1 LTGPKRFAAMR
12 TRHSQKKRWLANS
25 YKPDSVMN
33 DSKLKSEHL
42 SGLVGNL
49 SQLMFGHFSMRLILD
64 SFNFASI
71 FKSPHHSKKIDHRSC
86 VDIVILR
93 WRIKR
98 RFSQ

>member
-49 SQLMFGHFSMRLILD
+49 SQLMFGHFSMRLIFD

-71 FKSPHHSKKIDHRSC
+71 FKFPHHSKKIDDRTC
-86 VDIVILR
+86 VDILFLR